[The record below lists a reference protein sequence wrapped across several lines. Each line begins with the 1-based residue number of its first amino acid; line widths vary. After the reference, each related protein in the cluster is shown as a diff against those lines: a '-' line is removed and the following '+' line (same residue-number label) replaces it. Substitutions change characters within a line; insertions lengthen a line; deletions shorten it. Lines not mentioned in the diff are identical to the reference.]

1 MIIEL
6 NGNREGKPL
15 CHVAMVVKFLVLNTT
30 VFLQIWQEKQKKLT
44 CMTFLCMIALPH
56 GNQTKR

>member
-15 CHVAMVVKFLVLNTT
+15 CHVSMVAKFLVLNTT
-30 VFLQIWQEKQKKLT
+30 VFLQIWQE
-44 CMTFLCMIALPH
+44 
-56 GNQTKR
+56 